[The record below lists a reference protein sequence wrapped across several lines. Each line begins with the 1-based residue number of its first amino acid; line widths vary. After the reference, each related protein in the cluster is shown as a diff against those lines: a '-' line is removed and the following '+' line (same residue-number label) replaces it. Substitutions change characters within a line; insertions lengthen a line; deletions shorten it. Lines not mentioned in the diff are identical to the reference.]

1 MPLYESTFIVRQ
13 DASLNDVEKITANF
27 SKIITDNG
35 GQVAYTEYW
44 GLRNLSYM
52 INKNKKGH
60 YVMFSLDAPSSA
72 INEME
77 RLMRINED
85 ILRNVTFKVKTLVVE
100 PSHMMKKSSDE
111 ESLGLPEIAIN
122 DNDNASGEI

>member
-13 DASLNDVEKITANF
+13 DMSLNDVEKLTENF

-44 GLRNLSYM
+44 GLRNLSYI

-72 INEME
+72 VDEME
-77 RLMRINED
+77 RLMRLNED
-85 ILRNVTFKVKTLVVE
+85 VLRNATFKVESLITE
-100 PSHMMKKSSDE
+100 ASHMMKGSSDDE
-111 ESLGLPEIAIN
+111 APDVVEVVSN
-122 DNDNASGEI
+122 DNVGGEI